1 MGWVLIYPSLAGPET
16 VGPVEFVWHRL
27 LWERLG
33 IMHTLLLIIH
43 VIICLV
49 LAVVVLLQSSK
60 GGGLAGAF
68 GGAGG
73 APQQMLGS
81 RGMTTLL
88 HKVTIYCAVGFF
100 ITSFLLFMTDNAGQ
114 VSTRS
119 IVGDAAQKG
128 ELNVPVTENP
138 LEVPA
143 DTPADIPS
151 GQSDGGSAEGGT
163 GN

>member
-1 MGWVLIYPSLAGPET
+1 
-16 VGPVEFVWHRL
+16 
-27 LWERLG
+27 
-33 IMHTLLLIIH
+33 MHTLLIIIH
-43 VIICLV
+43 VAICIV

-100 ITSFLLFMTDNAGQ
+100 ITSFLLFMTDSTGA

-119 IVGDAAQKG
+119 VVGDAAQKG

-143 DTPADIPS
+143 ETPAETPA
-151 GQSDGGSAEGGT
+151 GQSEDGAADDNGG
-163 GN
+163 N